1 MKNLSDPTHNQ
12 EMIDRLNKLSPTSQ
26 AQWGKM
32 NVNQMFTH
40 CQVAINLAF
49 GNEKLKQ
56 NIIGILFG
64 SIAKKMMVNSN
75 RPFQKNLPTDKS
87 FIITDK
93 RKFEKERKILISII
107 QKFPHIGP
115 EGLSKEKHPF
125 FGRLNRNEWE
135 TLSWKHLDHHLRQF
149 GA

>member
-1 MKNLSDPTHNQ
+1 MKSLFNTLHNQ
-12 EMIDRLNKLSPTSQ
+12 EIIDRLNNLTPASP
-26 AQWGKM
+26 AMWGKM
-32 NVNQMFTH
+32 NVTQMFTH

-49 GNEKLKQ
+49 GNVKLKQ

-64 SIAKKMMVNSN
+64 TIARKMIVNSN
-75 RPFQKNLPTDKS
+75 KPFKKNLPTDKS

-93 RKFEKERKILISII
+93 REFEKEKKILISII
-107 QKFPHIGP
+107 QKFPNVGS

-125 FGRLNRNEWE
+125 FGNLTKSEWDK
-135 TLSWKHLDHHLRQF
+135 LSWKHLDHHLRQF